1 MSDVRYLTRVLVVAF
16 GVLGMTGRIS
26 SASQA
31 NLLDPTR
38 PKDWRASVETQPQ
51 TEQQPVQ
58 ALKLQG
64 IFSVAG
70 QRSAVISGQ
79 RVVVG
84 DEVSGAEV
92 LEIANNKVILQLD
105 GETIEL
111 ASMVP
116 DVKSPAKVRGDHK

>member
-1 MSDVRYLTRVLVVAF
+1 VSDVSYLTRVLVVAF
-16 GVLGMTGRIS
+16 GVLGMTGQTS

-38 PKDWRASVETQPQ
+38 PKGWRASVETQPQ

-64 IFSVAG
+64 VFSVAG
-70 QRSAVISGQ
+70 KRSAVISGQ

-116 DVKSPAKVRGDHK
+116 DVKSPAKFRGDRK